1 MFGFKVDRALVVKTG
16 VKSGAV
22 IEGFDVIEDRST
34 SLGEAVEAMMVDELV
49 FEAAKKRLNKGIVVT
64 VASPAHRSG

>member
-1 MFGFKVDRALVVKTG
+1 MYGFKVDRALVVKTG
-16 VKSGAV
+16 VKSDAV

-49 FEAAKKRLNKGIVVT
+49 FEAAKERLNKGIVVT